1 MPDHS
6 SRLRRQPVWL
16 ALGLLLIALALS
28 VHQGNSLLAQVSWST
43 AIGPA
48 SPDDLPAL
56 LVRYSFMPRLVIS
69 LLVGAALALAGV
81 IFQQV
86 LRNPIAEPT
95 TLGVASGAY
104 LALSACAIYAPGLLD
119 GGQEGVALAGAA
131 LGMLAVLGLAWSRRL
146 SPVALILSG
155 LIINLYCGTLSTL
168 LVLANHEVLSNLF
181 IWQSG
186 SLNQNSWQDVYHLA
200 PRLGVAALL
209 AALLARPLQLLGL
222 NDAAA
227 GSLGLSPN
235 RLRLMALAVAV
246 ALSASAIASVG
257 VIGFVG
263 LAAPALAR
271 LAGARTLRQR
281 LLWAPLFGALLLL
294 LADQVVQALAPLLG
308 GEIPTG
314 ILTAFLGAPLLLVLL
329 TRLHETRLNPPAP
342 RASAHAAPLKRI
354 SWILLAALAISLFL
368 ALTWG
373 RGPDGWYFSS
383 GAAFDA
389 LLPWRAPRV
398 AAAFGAG
405 ILLALAGTLM
415 QRMTGN
421 PMASPEML
429 GVSSGAALGGIFALL
444 LVPGFSALVLLLAAT
459 FGALLA
465 LLAIVALSWRSAFA
479 PDRMLLTGVALS
491 TLLNA
496 FAALFMVSGDSRV
509 LLMLSWMTG
518 STYRIDASQAVI
530 ICALA
535 ALFLLVTPLCN
546 RWLAIMPLGA
556 ERTRALGISLGG
568 SRLVLLLLTAVM
580 TAAATL
586 VVGPLSFV
594 GLIAPHMAR
603 LLGAQR
609 PVAQLMLSALLGGTL
624 LVLADWL
631 GRNLVFPWQI
641 PAGMFATFIGG
652 PYFMWLLARKR

>member
-1 MPDHS
+1 MPDHT
-6 SRLRRQPVWL
+6 SRLRRQPGWL
-16 ALGLLLIALALS
+16 GLGLLFIALSLS
-28 VHQGNSLLAQVSWST
+28 IHYGNSLLGATPWSH
-43 AIGPA
+43 ALGSGA
-48 SPDDLPAL
+48 PDDLPSL
-56 LVRYSFMPRLVIS
+56 LVRYSYLPRVVIS

-81 IFQQV
+81 MFQQV

-95 TLGVASGAY
+95 TLGVASGAH
-104 LALSACAIYAPGLLD
+104 LALAVCTIYAPGLLD
-119 GGQEGVALAGAA
+119 GGQEWVAMVGAG
-131 LGMLAVLGLAWSRRL
+131 LGMLAVLGLAWGRRL

-200 PRLGVAALL
+200 PRLAVAAVL
-209 AALLARPLQLLGL
+209 AALLARPLQVLGL

-235 RLRLMALAVAV
+235 RLRLAALAVAV

-257 VIGFVG
+257 VIGFIG
-263 LAAPALAR
+263 LAGPALAR

-281 LLWAPLFGALLLL
+281 LCWAPLLGALLLL
-294 LADQVVQALAPLLG
+294 LADQVVLGSAALLG
-308 GEIPTG
+308 GEMPTG
-314 ILTAFLGAPLLLVLL
+314 IFTAFLGAPLLLVLL
-329 TRLHETRLNPPAP
+329 TRLQETRLNPPAP
-342 RASAHAAPLKRI
+342 RPAMYVAPLQRTG
-354 SWILLAALAISLFL
+354 WVLLGVLGVSVFA

-373 RGPDGWYFSS
+373 RGPDGWYFST
-383 GAAFDA
+383 GAEFAN
-389 LLPWRAPRV
+389 LLQWRAPRV
-398 AAAFGAG
+398 AAAFAAG
-405 ILLALAGTLM
+405 VLLALAGTLM

-429 GVSSGAALGGIFALL
+429 GVSSGAALGGILALL
-444 LVPGFSALVLLLAAT
+444 LVPGFSPLVLLLAAIA
-459 FGALLA
+459 GALLA

-518 STYRIDASQAVI
+518 STYRIDTAQAVVI
-530 ICALA
+530 SALA
-535 ALFLLVTPLCN
+535 IGFMPLTALCN
-546 RWLAIMPLGA
+546 RWLAIMPLGV

-603 LLGAQR
+603 LLGAHR
-609 PVAQLMLSALLGGTL
+609 PIAQLLLSALLGGTL

>member
-1 MPDHS
+1 MANRAYFVGHF
-6 SRLRRQPVWL
+6 RQ
-16 ALGLLLIALALS
+16 
-28 VHQGNSLLAQVSWST
+28 SL
-43 AIGPA
+43 
-48 SPDDLPAL
+48 
-56 LVRYSFMPRLVIS
+56 
-69 LLVGAALALAGV
+69 AALALAGV

-329 TRLHETRLNPPAP
+329 TRLHETRLNPPAA
-342 RASAHAAPLKRI
+342 RATAQVARLKRT
-354 SWILLAALAISLFL
+354 SWILLAVLAIALFL

-405 ILLALAGTLM
+405 ILLALAGKMMWGL
-415 QRMTGN
+415 
-421 PMASPEML
+421 
-429 GVSSGAALGGIFALL
+429 
-444 LVPGFSALVLLLAAT
+444 FSA
-459 FGALLA
+459 
-465 LLAIVALSWRSAFA
+465 
-479 PDRMLLTGVALS
+479 P
-491 TLLNA
+491 
-496 FAALFMVSGDSRV
+496 
-509 LLMLSWMTG
+509 
-518 STYRIDASQAVI
+518 
-530 ICALA
+530 
-535 ALFLLVTPLCN
+535 
-546 RWLAIMPLGA
+546 
-556 ERTRALGISLGG
+556 
-568 SRLVLLLLTAVM
+568 
-580 TAAATL
+580 
-586 VVGPLSFV
+586 
-594 GLIAPHMAR
+594 
-603 LLGAQR
+603 
-609 PVAQLMLSALLGGTL
+609 
-624 LVLADWL
+624 
-631 GRNLVFPWQI
+631 
-641 PAGMFATFIGG
+641 
-652 PYFMWLLARKR
+652 

>member
-48 SPDDLPAL
+48 SPDDLSAL
-56 LVRYSFMPRLVIS
+56 LVRYSFLPRLVIS

-131 LGMLAVLGLAWSRRL
+131 LGM
-146 SPVALILSG
+146 
-155 LIINLYCGTLSTL
+155 STL
-168 LVLANHEVLSNLF
+168 LVLANHEVLNNLF

-263 LAAPALAR
+263 LAAPAMAR

-342 RASAHAAPLKRI
+342 RASAHVAPLKRI

-459 FGALLA
+459 FGALLV